1 MNMELGPILKTLY
14 RNKVSSLL
22 IVLQIAIAMA
32 VISNSLSIVK
42 ERAYFYTRDL
52 GVELE
57 KVFFIRLYGLEK
69 ALDINNKQTIVDTR
83 EMIRSVPG
91 VEIAELISTPPLNG
105 AGNFDYYR
113 PEEADPESDTVS
125 IALYYTTDAALEAME
140 VEIIAGKGFSR
151 DELIIVDSSTASSL
165 TEHEGLFTQAS
176 LASLWPDVPYQELI
190 GKQVVSDT
198 GTIVTIRGVIKAL
211 HAQYPTWDGIE
222 RTAVYPVLYLSP
234 GRPQEYVVNVGDN
247 DIDQVMDRVYQ
258 AASTYNPNQAVREM
272 RKMKDIY
279 AKAYREHIGLVKTLL
294 ITVVMMSVITGL
306 GIIGLTNYS
315 VSRRRKQ
322 LGTRRALGATKWDV
336 IRYLIT
342 ENLSLVITGVIL
354 GSGLTIGLNVLLVEQ
369 FAVGKISFI
378 YIPMSILI
386 IVSVGLLSVL
396 WPAIR
401 GASISP
407 AVATRSV

>member
-42 ERAYFYTRDL
+42 ERAYFYTRDS

-69 ALDINNKQTIVDTR
+69 ALDTNNKQTLLDTR
-83 EMIRSVPG
+83 EMIRNVPG
-91 VEIAELISTPPLNG
+91 VEIAELINTPPLNG
-105 AGNFDYYR
+105 SGSYSRYK
-113 PEEADPESDTVS
+113 PEGADPESEEVS
-125 IALYYTTDAALEAME
+125 IALYYTTDAALEAMD
-140 VEIIAGKGFSR
+140 VEIIAGKGFSH
-151 DELIIVDSSTASSL
+151 DELIYVDSSTSSSL
-165 TEHEGLFTQAS
+165 REYDGLFTQAS
-176 LASLWPDVPYQELI
+176 LASLWPDVPYQDLI
-190 GKQVVSDT
+190 GKQVVAT
-198 GTIVTIRGVIKAL
+198 NGIIVTVRGVIKTL

-222 RTAVYPVLYLSP
+222 RTAVFPILYLLP
-234 GRPQEYVVNVGDN
+234 GRPQEYVINVGDN
-247 DIDQVMDRVYQ
+247 DIDEVMDRVYQ
-258 AASTYNPNQAVREM
+258 AATTYNPNQAVSEM

-306 GIIGLTNYS
+306 GIVGLTNYS

-322 LGTRRALGATKWDV
+322 LGTRRALGATKWD
-336 IRYLIT
+336 IARYLIM
-342 ENLSLVITGVIL
+342 ENLSLVIMGVIL
-354 GSGLTIGLNVLLVEQ
+354 GSGLTIGLNIFLVEQ
-369 FAVGKISFI
+369 FAVGKISLI

-386 IVSVGLLSVL
+386 ITLTGLLSIL
-396 WPAIR
+396 WPAVR
-401 GASISP
+401 GASVSP